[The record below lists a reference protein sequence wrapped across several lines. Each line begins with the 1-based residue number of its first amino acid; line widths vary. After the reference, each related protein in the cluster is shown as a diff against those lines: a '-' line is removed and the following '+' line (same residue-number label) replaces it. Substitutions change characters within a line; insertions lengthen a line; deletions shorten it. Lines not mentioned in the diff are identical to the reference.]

1 MTRRRCLYR
10 WDALELEKVTEMIAR
25 KTIAGEE
32 ESLTQAYFKKGAL
45 IPVHA
50 HAGEQMIYVLQGAL
64 RTLVDGE
71 EITVREGEVLHVPA
85 NVAPGRSAGRYV
97 RVGCKSPC
105 KRVKGVSPFSSVNV
119 SCAPSRP
126 GRLCGD

>member
-1 MTRRRCLYR
+1 MPRRRCLYR

-85 NVAPGRSAGRYV
+85 NVAHQAEALDDTFVLDV
-97 RVGCKSPC
+97 RVL
-105 KRVKGVSPFSSVNV
+105 VKGDRVR
-119 SCAPSRP
+119 A
-126 GRLCGD
+126 